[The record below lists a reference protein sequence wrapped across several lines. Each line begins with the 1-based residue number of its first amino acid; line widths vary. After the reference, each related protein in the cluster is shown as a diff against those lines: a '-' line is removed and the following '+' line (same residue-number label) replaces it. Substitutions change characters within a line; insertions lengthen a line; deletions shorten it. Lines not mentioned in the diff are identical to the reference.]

1 MIVSYGGHGGG
12 KCNAQ
17 LRQVLGAV
25 GMRVIEKGAELTFPD
40 RGFLKKAAGGEV
52 LGLDGSADQV
62 TVWAKERGEVLEGWK
77 ELMGFVGEGEEKQ

>member
-25 GMRVIEKGAELTFPD
+25 GMRVIEKGVELTFPD
-40 RGFLKKAAGGEV
+40 RPFLKKAAAGEE
-52 LGLDGSADQV
+52 LGLDGAEEEAA
-62 TVWAKERGEVLEGWK
+62 VWAKERGDVLEGWK
-77 ELMGFVGEGEEKQ
+77 ELVGLVGEGGEQR